1 MEYYLSQA
9 KFDEL
14 REELESLKSQSRTE
28 VAEDLRR
35 AKEYGDLSENSEY
48 AEARQR
54 QSTIET
60 RIFELEELL
69 KKANIVQKQGN
80 GDTVEIGSMVTVKKD
95 GKEYTYEIVGFDES
109 KPEENKI
116 SNDSPLGSAFMGKKA
131 GDEAEVHI
139 PTGTLKYHIKSV
151 K

>member
-9 KFDEL
+9 KYDEL
-14 REELESLKSQSRTE
+14 RGELETLKSQSRTE

-35 AKEYGDLSENSEY
+35 AKEFGDLSENSEY

-54 QSTIET
+54 QGVIEA

-69 KKANIVQKQGN
+69 KNANIVQKQGN
-80 GDTVEIGSMVTVKKD
+80 GEHVEIGSTVAVKKN
-95 GKEYTYEIVGFDES
+95 GKEIVYHIVGFDES

-116 SNDSPLGSAFMGKKA
+116 SNDSPLGRAFMGKKTGEEVEVKTPA
-131 GDEAEVHI
+131 GTSVYKI
-139 PTGTLKYHIKSV
+139 VSIK
-151 K
+151 

>member
-1 MEYYLSQA
+1 MEYYLSPA
-9 KFDEL
+9 KYKELQDEL
-14 REELESLKSQSRTE
+14 ENLKSQSRTE

-54 QSTIET
+54 QSVIEA
-60 RIFELEELL
+60 RIFELEDLL
-69 KKANIVQKQGN
+69 KKANIVEKSGN
-80 GDTVEIGSMVTVKKD
+80 GEHVEIGSTITVKKN
-95 GKEYTYEIVGFDES
+95 GKEFTYHIVGFDES

-116 SNDSPLGSAFMGKKA
+116 SNDSPLGRAFMGKKS
-131 GDEAEVHI
+131 GDEVEVKT
-139 PTGTLKYHIKSV
+139 PTGISVYKIISV